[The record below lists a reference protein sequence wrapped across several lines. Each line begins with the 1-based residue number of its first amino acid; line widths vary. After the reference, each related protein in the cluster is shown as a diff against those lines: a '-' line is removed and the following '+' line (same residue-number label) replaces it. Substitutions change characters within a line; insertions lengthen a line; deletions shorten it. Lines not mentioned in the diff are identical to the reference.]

1 MAIVVGVRLGNS
13 NKVYSFD
20 PKGIDFSDGDGVIVE
35 TVRGIEYGTIAAKN
49 REIPDKEVVQPLK
62 PVIRK
67 ATEEDAKAH
76 KRNLEDRDYLIMT
89 SMKKVAERGLQMKIS
104 DAEYTFDRS
113 KVIVY
118 FTADGRVDFRE
129 LVRDLA
135 SQFKVRIELRQI
147 YERDDIKIKGA
158 LATCG
163 RPCCCT
169 TFLQNYDKVTIKMA
183 KLQGLSLNPSK
194 INGCCGK
201 LMCCLRYE
209 NDLYQELFKKMPKV
223 GSQIKTPDGGGT
235 VVQNDLL
242 REVVKVKI
250 FDKEGGYE
258 IKQYPLK
265 EVSSGAKQSLDD
277 ITDDDETASS
287 DE

>member
-1 MAIVVGVRLGNS
+1 MAVVVGVKLGSS

-20 PKGIDFSDGDGVIVE
+20 PAGIEFSECDGVIVE
-35 TVRGIEYGTIAAKN
+35 TVRGVEFGRVAAKN
-49 REIPDKEVVQPLK
+49 REVPDKEVVQPLK
-62 PVIRK
+62 PVVRK
-67 ATEEDAKAH
+67 ATEEDEKTH

-89 SMKKVAERGLQMKIS
+89 SMKKASERGLQMKIA

-135 SQFKVRIELRQI
+135 SQFRVRIELRQI
-147 YERDDIKIKGA
+147 YERDDIKLKGA
-158 LATCG
+158 LASCG

-183 KLQGLSLNPSK
+183 KLQGLSLNPTK

-209 NDLYQELFKKMPKV
+209 NDMYQELFKKMPKI

-265 EVSSGAKQSLDD
+265 ELSGSSTQNLDE
-277 ITDDDETASS
+277 ITDDPVEENT
-287 DE
+287 EY